1 MRWLPVF
8 KKSKTSSHSKASKAE
23 ERTDDM
29 TNEPE
34 KTETQ
39 PEGAAKLADPSKV
52 KQIEV
57 PNAEAPVE
65 VDNSLAN
72 RGAPGQSTTPEK
84 LLPPGGET
92 PPPDMSKLPKDENG
106 EPRDL
111 NMQEAKDLK
120 ESVIAQLRTI
130 FDPEIPVNIYE
141 LGLIYNISV
150 GLKGD
155 IHIRMTLTSPACPV
169 AGTLPGEVE
178 QKIRQLDVVTQ
189 AKVELVWDPQWN
201 KSMMTEAAKLE
212 LNVM

>member
-1 MRWLPVF
+1 
-8 KKSKTSSHSKASKAE
+8 
-23 ERTDDM
+23 
-29 TNEPE
+29 
-34 KTETQ
+34 
-39 PEGAAKLADPSKV
+39 
-52 KQIEV
+52 
-57 PNAEAPVE
+57 
-65 VDNSLAN
+65 
-72 RGAPGQSTTPEK
+72 
-84 LLPPGGET
+84 
-92 PPPDMSKLPKDENG
+92 
-106 EPRDL
+106 
-111 NMQEAKDLK
+111 MQEAKDLK